1 MERTDIQ
8 NRVQEIKDIA
18 KNARSKTES
27 VLVDLR
33 KIQPSKL
40 TPKQINDAKIKQ
52 QFGIDVSKPNKNVVK
67 NPIKGSILDLTDK
80 RGSIKLPGKKDP
92 LIEEAKKYGS
102 AEEFVKSK

>member
-33 KIQPSKL
+33 KTTPSG
-40 TPKQINDAKIKQ
+40 QA
-52 QFGIDVSKPNKNVVK
+52 K
-67 NPIKGSILDLTDK
+67 NPIKGK
-80 RGSIKLPGKKDP
+80 SIKNFTL
-92 LIEEAKKYGS
+92 
-102 AEEFVKSK
+102 